1 MQVWI
6 LEYGF
11 TYEPA
16 SIWGVYATEELAIKA
31 SKQRYFRD
39 YDYVSVT
46 GYQVRDEE
54 VERADRNT

>member
-31 SKQRYFRD
+31 SKRKYFRD
-39 YDYVSVT
+39 YDYVEVT

-54 VERADRNT
+54 L